1 MKSLAEGM
9 NVFKWPFESFK
20 LKRLAVLL
28 FPLFVNVV
36 KTIQVCGGG
45 CRKTYLFLNMG
56 KKHQQE
62 RKLASASFGSK
73 KKWAT

>member
-1 MKSLAEGM
+1 MKSLVEGM

-36 KTIQVCGGG
+36 KTIQAGVYGH
-45 CRKTYLFLNMG
+45 RVFKTCHPQGMGMHLF
-56 KKHQQE
+56 
-62 RKLASASFGSK
+62 
-73 KKWAT
+73 